1 MPFRLVRVSR
11 AGPLRRE
18 KSSGLLF
25 PKLKETKSMKRTLML
40 LGLGLMLS
48 APVAFAQKQ
57 MDQAGEKAV
66 QITQGPNIS
75 NITGNSATINWT
87 TNSAGA
93 NHVRYRVAGSNSAWK
108 SAYAT
113 GGGTS
118 HSLQLTGLEPGKT
131 YEWQILTRDG
141 DLRTAGQFQSA
152 ATAGG
157 TAPDVNVNAGAAPA
171 TQPGSVD
178 TTGGK
183 VPLYRAA
190 NGTGNM
196 HLYTTNAGEQ
206 NANGFHAEGTTG
218 YLMSG
223 QGSGTVPLY
232 RMTGSNGD
240 TFLTQASNERS
251 AMQAHG
257 YRDDGIAGYI
267 ASSQAP
273 GTQPLY
279 RMSSADG
286 GSHFYTT
293 SSSEKAQFQGQG
305 WKDEGVVGYIWQQ

>member
-1 MPFRLVRVSR
+1 
-11 AGPLRRE
+11 
-18 KSSGLLF
+18 
-25 PKLKETKSMKRTLML
+25 MKRTLTL
-40 LGLGLMLS
+40 LGLALMLS
-48 APVAFAQKQ
+48 AAPLFAQKS
-57 MDQAGEKAV
+57 MDQASEKAV
-66 QITQGPNIS
+66 QITSGPSIT
-75 NITGNSATINWT
+75 NITGSTATINWT

-108 SAYAT
+108 SAYAP

-152 ATAGG
+152 ATANG
-157 TAPDVNVNAGAAPA
+157 TAPDVNANAGAAPA
-171 TQPGSVD
+171 SPAQGSGD
-178 TTGGK
+178 TSIGK
-183 VPLYRAA
+183 VPLYRSS
-190 NGTGNM
+190 NSTGNL

-218 YLMSG
+218 YLLPS

-240 TFLTQASNERS
+240 TLLTQDGNERA
-251 AMQAHG
+251 AMQTHG
-257 YRDDGIAGYI
+257 YRDNGIIGYI
-267 ASSQAP
+267 ATSQAP

-279 RMSSADG
+279 QLSSADG
-286 GSHFYTT
+286 SAHLYTT
-293 SSSEKAQFQGQG
+293 SSSEKAQFQSQG
-305 WKDEGVVGYIWQQ
+305 WKDQGLVGYIYQQ